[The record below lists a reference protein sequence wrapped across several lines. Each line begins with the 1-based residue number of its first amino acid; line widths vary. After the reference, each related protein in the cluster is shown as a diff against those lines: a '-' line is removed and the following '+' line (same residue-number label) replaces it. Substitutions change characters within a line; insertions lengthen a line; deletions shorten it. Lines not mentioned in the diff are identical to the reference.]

1 MNLENKKKITH
12 LIYSG
17 LGGASKIGIEIVK
30 NFSKKKNI
38 ENTIIFNG
46 VENLFSDY
54 LNSAKKLKVKYIFLK
69 KFMKKFLKNLILIL
83 S

>member
-1 MNLENKKKITH
+1 MEQVKLVLKLLKIFKKK
-12 LIYSG
+12 
-17 LGGASKIGIEIVK
+17 
-30 NFSKKKNI
+30 I

-54 LNSAKKLKVKYIFLK
+54 LNSAKKLKVKYIFLRI
-69 KFMKKFLKNLILIL
+69 FRKKFLKKFNFNFIKIKKGKTGCNYK